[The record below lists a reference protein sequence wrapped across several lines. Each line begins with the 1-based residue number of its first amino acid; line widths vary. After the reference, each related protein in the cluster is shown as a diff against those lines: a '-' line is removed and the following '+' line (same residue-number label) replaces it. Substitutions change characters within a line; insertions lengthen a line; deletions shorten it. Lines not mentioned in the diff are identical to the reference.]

1 MPALAAVLIGILLG
15 YAAGGRL
22 GGLSK
27 LKLRF
32 EWLVL
37 VLFVVQATARGRLL
51 GMVGP
56 SQLSLAV
63 WVLAS
68 SLLILAMAA
77 NWRIP
82 GMALGATGV
91 LMNVDVVLLN
101 AGMPVLLGESAK
113 TGSFAA
119 AAEFAHGTG
128 SFYRVAQQADALKW
142 LGDAMP
148 ITMGRSLVLVSP
160 GDIVLVVAVAVVI
173 VHGMSL
179 DAPGASASPGLTR

>member
-1 MPALAAVLIGILLG
+1 VPALAAVLIGVLLG
-15 YAAGGRL
+15 YAAGGGI
-22 GGLSK
+22 GGLAE
-27 LKLRF
+27 LKLRY
-32 EWLVL
+32 EWPVL
-37 VLFVVQATARGRLL
+37 ALFVIQAVARGRLL
-51 GMVGP
+51 GMVGA

-68 SLLILAMAA
+68 SLLVLAMAA

-101 AGMPVLLGESAK
+101 AGMPVRLGDSAN
-113 TGSFAA
+113 TMSVAV
-119 AAEFAHGTG
+119 AAEFAHSTG

-142 LGDAMP
+142 LGDSMP

-173 VHGMSL
+173 VHGML
-179 DAPGASASPGLTR
+179 FGAPGASGSPRLTR